1 VNGLSGLTD
10 GFTLAT
16 SGLATIS
23 EHTLKGEVSFQ
34 VSVEQVYFNLNAKGL
49 APIALGKLRL
59 QELDVDLGFRDL
71 LLEATGEAKVDDETL
86 IDWMNVAKGA
96 EFYFHSLWNDEVKG
110 LVNEIV
116 RYEIDHVV
124 HVSIRS
130 TINFN

>member
-10 GFTLAT
+10 GFILAT

-23 EHTLKGEVSFQ
+23 EHTLKGEGSFQ
-34 VSVEQVYFNLNAKGL
+34 VSVEQVYFQLNAKGL

-86 IDWMNVAKGA
+86 IDWTNVGKGV

-116 RYEIDHVV
+116 RCEIDHVV
-124 HVSIRS
+124 NVSIRS